1 MSNKMVGP
9 IRLVLIRVGKFDYA
23 EVNLERPLH
32 LIGPN
37 NVGKTTLI
45 DTLQFLY
52 IDDLKKMHFSF
63 PLEETLRYYFP
74 DQYSYVLF
82 ECLTPTGIMV
92 MGIQGL
98 GPIKQYQ
105 IQRFAYHGG
114 FEPEDFYEYQ
124 VVREPDDI
132 AAKLVAREYTKLEP
146 KHLRAALTGSGENK
160 GIHLGLVPLRR
171 QDDYSHFRSIFRN
184 LLRLTHIRNDE
195 LKELLVET
203 CPVQLQQVRIDL
215 SQGYPEQLQT
225 IQKLSRELKALK
237 EIESQAKQLLEKA
250 VERDKL
256 RALIPDLWLALNTAY
271 GREESKFEEER
282 KAQTEHKETLKSE
295 RQTIQEQ
302 HQETFGQFGEVS
314 SQQGVVREKLNE
326 LKNLAKEFDNFV
338 EEFQR
343 DQLTRLTK
351 DRDDITVKLHG
362 VTAESP
368 KRFEQKVKQLS
379 QNLQEQENLLSR
391 LEKTRI
397 AALTLKEY
405 FTDEQLTQLFKLVNP
420 ALLGLSVDDPNGIEV
435 IDQKGLQER
444 LCNMLQLISNEVY
457 EDATVRIALKILSP
471 PTLGNYTDSDKV
483 REEITGLKQELKRA
497 QDALENAKNI
507 SKLREEQT
515 RLDKELQDSYK
526 RLERYKTFLKKK
538 TQETVW
544 TKQLVE
550 LEQRLSGLKTS
561 LETLHN
567 EEKKLDQAIR
577 NLDEASG
584 KKQQIR
590 EEWRQKMRNLREPPS
605 EWPLKGEIVS
615 STALAELMEAY
626 KEQRAKENSLSK
638 QIEQELLVIT
648 ARTYH
653 DHGTA
658 TEVESLKRL
667 KQDLEGLEE
676 QEQAVGKLWKALIT
690 DLSKAF
696 KDLLKDVETIQ
707 GRISEVNRLLGNA
720 TVSNLK
726 RLRLVVTKRAEKIK
740 PLKKIVDDEDLPLFS
755 LAGDSIEDAFQEIE
769 KILTRD
775 PQIGLEDLY
784 DLQFE
789 VTSQDDKTR
798 KYPGLEKIESH
809 GTSITIKVLVNLMLL
824 RGLLSEKQQARIP
837 FYIDEVGSLYKD
849 NLEAII
855 RQAERLDCV
864 PLLASPEPMEA
875 AKNLYF
881 LREHNGRVHLDRKS
895 HRIRL
900 DKSP

>member
-1 MSNKMVGP
+1 MSNKIVGP
-9 IRLVLIRVGKFDYA
+9 IRLILIRVGKFDYA
-23 EVNLERPLH
+23 EVDLERPLH

-37 NVGKTTLI
+37 NVGKTSLI

-52 IDDLKKMHFSF
+52 IDDLKKTHFSF
-63 PLEETLRYYFP
+63 SLEETLRYYFP

-114 FEPEDFYEYQ
+114 FEPEDFYEHQ

-160 GIHLGLVPLRR
+160 GIHLGLVPLR
-171 QDDYSHFRSIFRN
+171 QPDDYSHFRSIFRN

-215 SQGYPEQLQT
+215 SQGYPEQLKI
-225 IQKLSRELKALK
+225 IQKHSRELKALK
-237 EIESQAKQLLEKA
+237 EIELPAKQLFEKA
-250 VERDKL
+250 EERDKL
-256 RALIPDLWLALNTAY
+256 RALIPDLWLALNAAY
-271 GREESKFEEER
+271 AREESKFEEER
-282 KAQTEHKETLKSE
+282 KAQTEYKEKLKSE
-295 RQTIQEQ
+295 RQAIQEQ
-302 HQETFGQFGEVS
+302 RKETFEQFQEVS
-314 SQQGVVREKLNE
+314 SQQGVVREKLDE
-326 LKNLAKEFDNFV
+326 LKKLAKEFDNFL

-343 DQLTRLTK
+343 DRLTQLEK
-351 DRDDITVKLHG
+351 ARDDIIGKLYG

-368 KRFEQKVKQLS
+368 KRFEQQVKQLS
-379 QNLQEQENLLSR
+379 QELNKQEVLLSR
-391 LEKTRI
+391 LEKARI
-397 AALTLKEY
+397 AAVALKEY
-405 FTDEQLTQLFKLVNP
+405 FTDEELIQLFKLVNP
-420 ALLGLSVDDPNGIEV
+420 ALLELSIDDPNGIEV
-435 IDQKGLQER
+435 IDQAGLQKR
-444 LCNMLQLISNEVY
+444 LSNMLQLISNEVY
-457 EDATVRIALKILSP
+457 KDTTVRIALKTLSP
-471 PTLGNYTDSDKV
+471 PTLGNYTDPDKV
-483 REEITGLKQELKRA
+483 REAITRLKQDLKRT
-497 QDALENAKNI
+497 QDAFENAKNI
-507 SKLREEQT
+507 SKLRDEKT
-515 RLDKELQDSYK
+515 RLDKELQDSSK
-526 RLERYKTFLKKK
+526 RLERYKTFLEKKK
-538 TQETVW
+538 QEPVW
-544 TKQLVE
+544 IKQLAE
-550 LEQRLSGLKTS
+550 LDQRSSNLKTL
-561 LETLHN
+561 LETLDS

-577 NLDEASG
+577 DLDEASG

-590 EEWRQKMRNLREPPS
+590 EEWRQKMRSLREPPS
-605 EWPLKGEIVS
+605 EWPLKGEIVL
-615 STALAELMEAY
+615 STALAELMETY
-626 KEQRAKENSLSK
+626 KKQRARESDLSK
-638 QIEQELLVIT
+638 QIEQELSVIT

-653 DHGTA
+653 DYGTA

-667 KQDLEGLEE
+667 KQDLEGLAE
-676 QEQAVGKLWKALIT
+676 QEQAVGNLWKALIT

-740 PLKKIVDDEDLPLFS
+740 PLKKIVDDADLPLFS
-755 LAGDSIEDAFQEIE
+755 LASDSALQEIE
-769 KILTRD
+769 KILTLE
-775 PQIGLEDLY
+775 PKIGLEDLY

-789 VTSQDDKTR
+789 VTSQDGKMR
-798 KYPGLEKIESH
+798 KYQGLEKIESH

-855 RQAERLDCV
+855 RQAEMLDCV

-881 LREHNGRVHLDRKS
+881 LREHNGRVYLDSKS